1 MDYKHFKGKH
11 ANIVIEIISL
21 LEKGVKK
28 AQEILEKPD
37 AGSYTKLENS
47 SGDTPIKADLALDK
61 FLEENFLS
69 LENIKSVFSEEKET
83 PVTKENGSYLI
94 AYDPLD
100 GSSVMEA
107 NFLVGTIIGVY
118 EKDYKA
124 QNLAA
129 SLYVVFGHKIELVV
143 ALEEVYRYAFYQNK
157 FHFIE
162 TIVLENK
169 GKIIA
174 SGGNQKDF
182 SLGLKKA
189 LEGFFAENYRLRY
202 SGSMVADVHHV
213 LVKKGGMFS
222 YPQKKLR
229 KLFEVFPLALM
240 VEKAKGEAFYFD
252 KGVKKRLL
260 DQGVENYHEK
270 SECYLASPHE
280 AHILEK
286 YLKGEWCKI
295 ALKN

>member
-61 FLEENFLS
+61 FLEETFLS

-124 QNLAA
+124 QNLVA

-169 GKIIA
+169 GKIVA

-260 DQGVENYHEK
+260 EQSVESYHEK

-280 AHILEK
+280 AQILEK
-286 YLKGEWCKI
+286 YLKGE
-295 ALKN
+295 

>member
-124 QNLAA
+124 QNLVA

-169 GKIIA
+169 GKIVA

-229 KLFEVFPLALM
+229 KLFEVFPLALII
-240 VEKAKGEAFYFD
+240 EKAKGEAFYFD

-260 DQGVENYHEK
+260 EQSVESYHEK
-270 SECYLASPHE
+270 SECYLASQHE
-280 AHILEK
+280 AQILEK
-286 YLKGEWCKI
+286 YLKGE
-295 ALKN
+295 

>member
-61 FLEENFLS
+61 FLEETFLS
-69 LENIKSVFSEEKET
+69 LKNVKSVFSEEKET

-124 QNLAA
+124 QNLVA

-143 ALEEVYRYAFYQNK
+143 ALDKVYRYAFYQNK

-213 LVKKGGMFS
+213 LIKKGGMFS

-229 KLFEVFPLALM
+229 KLFEVFPLALII
-240 VEKAKGEAFYFD
+240 EKAKGEAFYFD

-260 DQGVENYHEK
+260 EQGVESYHEK

-280 AHILEK
+280 AQILEK
-286 YLKGEWCKI
+286 HLKGE
-295 ALKN
+295 

>member
-1 MDYKHFKGKH
+1 MDYKRFKGKH

-37 AGSYTKLENS
+37 AGSYTQLENS

-83 PVTKENGSYLI
+83 PVAKENGSYLI

-124 QNLAA
+124 QNLVA

-143 ALEEVYRYAFYQNK
+143 ALEEVYRYSFYQNK

-169 GKIIA
+169 GKIVA

-213 LVKKGGMFS
+213 LIKKGGMFS

-229 KLFEVFPLALM
+229 KLFEVFPLALII
-240 VEKAKGEAFYFD
+240 EKAKGEAFYFD

-260 DQGVENYHEK
+260 EQSVESYHEK

-286 YLKGEWCKI
+286 YLKGE
-295 ALKN
+295 

>member
-69 LENIKSVFSEEKET
+69 LEKVKSVFSEEKET

-124 QNLAA
+124 QNLVA

-169 GKIIA
+169 GKIVA

-260 DQGVENYHEK
+260 EQGVGSYHEK

-280 AHILEK
+280 AQILEK
-286 YLKGEWCKI
+286 HLKGE
-295 ALKN
+295 

>member
-1 MDYKHFKGKH
+1 MDYKCFKGKH

-107 NFLVGTIIGVY
+107 NFLVGTIIGIY

-143 ALEEVYRYAFYQNK
+143 ALEEVYRYSFYQNK

-169 GKIIA
+169 GKIVA

-260 DQGVENYHEK
+260 EQSVENYHEK
-270 SECYLASPHE
+270 SECYLASQHE

>member
-1 MDYKHFKGKH
+1 MDYKHFKCKH

-69 LENIKSVFSEEKET
+69 LENIKSVFSEEKEV

-124 QNLAA
+124 QNLVA

-143 ALEEVYRYAFYQNK
+143 ALDKVYRYAFYQNK

-169 GKIIA
+169 GKIVA

-213 LVKKGGMFS
+213 LIKKGGMFS

-229 KLFEVFPLALM
+229 KLFEVFPLALII
-240 VEKAKGEAFYFD
+240 EKAKGEAFYFD

-260 DQGVENYHEK
+260 EQSVESYHEK

-286 YLKGEWCKI
+286 YLKGE
-295 ALKN
+295 

>member
-1 MDYKHFKGKH
+1 MDYKHFKCKH

-37 AGSYTKLENS
+37 AGSYTQLENS

-143 ALEEVYRYAFYQNK
+143 ALDKVYRYAFYQNK

-213 LVKKGGMFS
+213 LIKKGGMFS

-229 KLFEVFPLALM
+229 KLFEVFPLALII
-240 VEKAKGEAFYFD
+240 EKAKGEAFYFD

-260 DQGVENYHEK
+260 EQSVESYHEK

-280 AHILEK
+280 AQILEK
-286 YLKGEWCKI
+286 YLKGE
-295 ALKN
+295 

>member
-69 LENIKSVFSEEKET
+69 LENVKSVFSEEKET

-107 NFLVGTIIGVY
+107 NFLVGTIIGIY

-169 GKIIA
+169 GKIVA

-240 VEKAKGEAFYFD
+240 VEKAKGEAFYFN

-286 YLKGEWCKI
+286 YLKGE
-295 ALKN
+295 

>member
-107 NFLVGTIIGVY
+107 NFLVGTIIGIY

-213 LVKKGGMFS
+213 LIKKGGMFS

-260 DQGVENYHEK
+260 EQSVESYHEK

-280 AHILEK
+280 AQILEK
-286 YLKGEWCKI
+286 YLKGE
-295 ALKN
+295 

>member
-124 QNLAA
+124 QNLVA

-143 ALEEVYRYAFYQNK
+143 ALDKVYRYAFYQNK

-169 GKIIA
+169 GKIVA

-189 LEGFFAENYRLRY
+189 LEEFFAENYRLRY

-260 DQGVENYHEK
+260 EQSVESYHEK

-280 AHILEK
+280 AQILEK
-286 YLKGEWCKI
+286 YLKGE
-295 ALKN
+295 

>member
-1 MDYKHFKGKH
+1 MDYKHFKCKH

-61 FLEENFLS
+61 FLEETFLS

-107 NFLVGTIIGVY
+107 NFLVGTIIGIY

-124 QNLAA
+124 QNLVA

-143 ALEEVYRYAFYQNK
+143 ALDKVYRYAFYQNK

-169 GKIIA
+169 GKIVA

-213 LVKKGGMFS
+213 LIKKGGMFS

-229 KLFEVFPLALM
+229 KLFEVFPLALII
-240 VEKAKGEAFYFD
+240 EKAKGEAFYFD

-286 YLKGEWCKI
+286 YLKGE
-295 ALKN
+295 

>member
-69 LENIKSVFSEEKET
+69 LENVKSVFSEEKET

-107 NFLVGTIIGVY
+107 NFLVGTIIGIY

-129 SLYVVFGHKIELVV
+129 SLYVVFGHKIELMV

-182 SLGLKKA
+182 SSGLKKA
-189 LEGFFAENYRLRY
+189 LEAFFAENYRLRY

-213 LVKKGGMFS
+213 LIKKGGMFS

-260 DQGVENYHEK
+260 EQSVENYHEK
-270 SECYLASPHE
+270 SECYLASQHE

-286 YLKGEWCKI
+286 YLKGE
-295 ALKN
+295 

>member
-61 FLEENFLS
+61 FLEETFLS
-69 LENIKSVFSEEKET
+69 LENVKSVFSEEKET

-129 SLYVVFGHKIELVV
+129 SLYVVFGHKVELVV

-169 GKIIA
+169 GKIVA

-202 SGSMVADVHHV
+202 SGSMVADVHH
-213 LVKKGGMFS
+213 LLIKKGGVFS

-260 DQGVENYHEK
+260 EQGVESYHEK

-280 AHILEK
+280 AQILEK
-286 YLKGEWCKI
+286 HLKGE
-295 ALKN
+295 

>member
-1 MDYKHFKGKH
+1 MDYKHFKCKH

-69 LENIKSVFSEEKET
+69 LENVKSVFSEEKET

-107 NFLVGTIIGVY
+107 NFLVGTIIGIY

-124 QNLAA
+124 QNLVA

-143 ALEEVYRYAFYQNK
+143 ALDKVYRYAFYQNK

-169 GKIIA
+169 GKIVA

-229 KLFEVFPLALM
+229 KLFEVFPLALII
-240 VEKAKGEAFYFD
+240 EKAKGEAFYFD

-260 DQGVENYHEK
+260 EQSVESYHEK

-280 AHILEK
+280 AQILEK
-286 YLKGEWCKI
+286 YLKGE
-295 ALKN
+295 

>member
-124 QNLAA
+124 QNLIA

-143 ALEEVYRYAFYQNK
+143 ALDKVYRYAFYQNK

-169 GKIIA
+169 GKIVA

-213 LVKKGGMFS
+213 LIKKGGMFS

-229 KLFEVFPLALM
+229 KLFEVFPLALII
-240 VEKAKGEAFYFD
+240 EKAKGEAFYFD

-260 DQGVENYHEK
+260 DQGVESYHEK

-280 AHILEK
+280 AQILEK
-286 YLKGEWCKI
+286 YLKGE
-295 ALKN
+295 

>member
-1 MDYKHFKGKH
+1 MDYKHFKCKH

-107 NFLVGTIIGVY
+107 NFLVGTIMGVY

-124 QNLAA
+124 QNLVA

-229 KLFEVFPLALM
+229 KLFEVFPLALII
-240 VEKAKGEAFYFD
+240 EKAKGEAFYFD

-260 DQGVENYHEK
+260 EQSVESYHEK
-270 SECYLASPHE
+270 SECYLASQHE
-280 AHILEK
+280 AQILEK
-286 YLKGEWCKI
+286 YLKGE
-295 ALKN
+295 

>member
-1 MDYKHFKGKH
+1 MDYKHFKGEH

-69 LENIKSVFSEEKET
+69 LENVKSVFSEEKET

-124 QNLAA
+124 QNLVA
-129 SLYVVFGHKIELVV
+129 SLYVVFGHKIELMV

-213 LVKKGGMFS
+213 LIKKGGMFS

-229 KLFEVFPLALM
+229 KLFEVFPLALII
-240 VEKAKGEAFYFD
+240 EKAKGEAFYFD

-260 DQGVENYHEK
+260 EQSVESYHEK

-286 YLKGEWCKI
+286 YLKGE
-295 ALKN
+295 

>member
-1 MDYKHFKGKH
+1 MDYKCFKGKH

-61 FLEENFLS
+61 FLEETFLS

-124 QNLAA
+124 QNLVA

-143 ALEEVYRYAFYQNK
+143 ALDKVYRYAFYQNK

-169 GKIIA
+169 GKIVA

-202 SGSMVADVHHV
+202 SGSMVADIHH
-213 LVKKGGMFS
+213 LLIKKGGMFS

-229 KLFEVFPLALM
+229 KLFEVFPLALII
-240 VEKAKGEAFYFD
+240 EKAKGEAFYFD

-260 DQGVENYHEK
+260 EQSVENYHEK

-280 AHILEK
+280 AQILEK
-286 YLKGEWCKI
+286 YLKGE
-295 ALKN
+295 

>member
-118 EKDYKA
+118 EKDYKV
-124 QNLAA
+124 QNLVA

-143 ALEEVYRYAFYQNK
+143 ALDKVYRYSFYQNK

-213 LVKKGGMFS
+213 LIKKGGMFS

-229 KLFEVFPLALM
+229 KLFEVFPLALII
-240 VEKAKGEAFYFD
+240 EKAKGEAFYFD

-260 DQGVENYHEK
+260 EQSVESYHEK

-286 YLKGEWCKI
+286 YLKGE
-295 ALKN
+295 

>member
-47 SGDTPIKADLALDK
+47 SGDTPIEADLALDK

-69 LENIKSVFSEEKET
+69 LENVKSVFSEEKET

-124 QNLAA
+124 QNLVA

-169 GKIIA
+169 GKIVA

-260 DQGVENYHEK
+260 EQGVESYHEK

-280 AHILEK
+280 AQILEK
-286 YLKGEWCKI
+286 YLKGE
-295 ALKN
+295 

>member
-11 ANIVIEIISL
+11 ASIVIEIISL

-69 LENIKSVFSEEKET
+69 LENVKSVFSEEKET

-129 SLYVVFGHKIELVV
+129 SLYVVFGHKIELMV

-260 DQGVENYHEK
+260 DQSVENYHEK

-280 AHILEK
+280 AQILEK
-286 YLKGEWCKI
+286 YLKGE
-295 ALKN
+295 

>member
-69 LENIKSVFSEEKET
+69 LENVKSVFSEEKET
-83 PVTKENGSYLI
+83 PVTKENGFYLI

-124 QNLAA
+124 QNLVA

-260 DQGVENYHEK
+260 DQSVENYHEK
-270 SECYLASPHE
+270 SECYLTSRHE

-286 YLKGEWCKI
+286 YLKGE
-295 ALKN
+295 

>member
-1 MDYKHFKGKH
+1 MDYKHFKCKH

-124 QNLAA
+124 QNLVA

-169 GKIIA
+169 GKIVA

-213 LVKKGGMFS
+213 LIKKGGMFS

-229 KLFEVFPLALM
+229 KLFEVFPLALII
-240 VEKAKGEAFYFD
+240 EKAKGEAFYFD

-260 DQGVENYHEK
+260 EQSVESYHEK

-280 AHILEK
+280 AQILEK
-286 YLKGEWCKI
+286 YLKGE
-295 ALKN
+295 

>member
-61 FLEENFLS
+61 FLEETFLS

-124 QNLAA
+124 QNLVA
-129 SLYVVFGHKIELVV
+129 SLYVVFGHKMELVV
-143 ALEEVYRYAFYQNK
+143 ALEEVYRYSFYQNK

-213 LVKKGGMFS
+213 LVKKGGVFS

-260 DQGVENYHEK
+260 EQDVESYHEK

-280 AHILEK
+280 AQTLEK
-286 YLKGEWCKI
+286 YLKGE
-295 ALKN
+295 

>member
-37 AGSYTKLENS
+37 AGSYTQLENS

-124 QNLAA
+124 QNLVA

-143 ALEEVYRYAFYQNK
+143 ALEEVYRYSFYQNK

-213 LVKKGGMFS
+213 LIKKGGMFS

-260 DQGVENYHEK
+260 EQSVESYHEK

-280 AHILEK
+280 AQILEK
-286 YLKGEWCKI
+286 YLKGE
-295 ALKN
+295 

>member
-69 LENIKSVFSEEKET
+69 LENVKSVFSEEKET

-107 NFLVGTIIGVY
+107 NFLVGTIIGIY

-129 SLYVVFGHKIELVV
+129 SLYVVFGHKIELMV

-182 SLGLKKA
+182 SSGLKKA
-189 LEGFFAENYRLRY
+189 LEAFFAENYRLRY

-213 LVKKGGMFS
+213 LIKKGGMFS

-260 DQGVENYHEK
+260 EQSVENYHEK
-270 SECYLASPHE
+270 SECYLASQHE
-280 AHILEK
+280 AQILEK
-286 YLKGEWCKI
+286 YLKGE
-295 ALKN
+295 

>member
-124 QNLAA
+124 QNLVA

-143 ALEEVYRYAFYQNK
+143 ALDKVYRYAFYQNK

-169 GKIIA
+169 GKIVA

-182 SLGLKKA
+182 SLDLKKA

-213 LVKKGGMFS
+213 LVKRGGMFS

-229 KLFEVFPLALM
+229 KLFEVFPLALII
-240 VEKAKGEAFYFD
+240 EKAKGEAFYFD

-260 DQGVENYHEK
+260 EQSVENYHEK
-270 SECYLASPHE
+270 SECYLASQHE
-280 AHILEK
+280 AQILEK
-286 YLKGEWCKI
+286 YLKGE
-295 ALKN
+295 

>member
-69 LENIKSVFSEEKET
+69 LENVKSVFSEEKET

-143 ALEEVYRYAFYQNK
+143 ALEEVYRYGFYQNK

-213 LVKKGGMFS
+213 LIKKGGMFS

-260 DQGVENYHEK
+260 EQSVESYHEK

-280 AHILEK
+280 AQILEK
-286 YLKGEWCKI
+286 YLKGE
-295 ALKN
+295 

>member
-107 NFLVGTIIGVY
+107 NFLVGTIIGIY

-124 QNLAA
+124 QNLVA
-129 SLYVVFGHKIELVV
+129 SLYVVFGHKIELMV

-213 LVKKGGMFS
+213 LIKKGGMFS

-229 KLFEVFPLALM
+229 KLFEVFPLALII
-240 VEKAKGEAFYFD
+240 EKAKGEAFYFD

-260 DQGVENYHEK
+260 DQSVENYHEK

-286 YLKGEWCKI
+286 YLKGE
-295 ALKN
+295 

>member
-124 QNLAA
+124 QNLVA
-129 SLYVVFGHKIELVV
+129 SLYVVFGHKIELMV

-169 GKIIA
+169 GKIVA

-213 LVKKGGMFS
+213 LIKKGGMFS

-229 KLFEVFPLALM
+229 KLFEVFPLALII
-240 VEKAKGEAFYFD
+240 EKAKGEAFYFD

-260 DQGVENYHEK
+260 EQSVESYHEK
-270 SECYLASPHE
+270 SECYLASQHE
-280 AHILEK
+280 AQILEK
-286 YLKGEWCKI
+286 YLKGE
-295 ALKN
+295 

>member
-1 MDYKHFKGKH
+1 MDYKRFKGKH

-61 FLEENFLS
+61 FLEETFLS
-69 LENIKSVFSEEKET
+69 LENVKSVFSEEKET

-124 QNLAA
+124 QNLVA

-169 GKIIA
+169 GKIVA

-213 LVKKGGMFS
+213 LIKKGGMFS

-260 DQGVENYHEK
+260 DQSVESYHEK

-280 AHILEK
+280 AQILEK
-286 YLKGEWCKI
+286 YLKGE
-295 ALKN
+295 

>member
-1 MDYKHFKGKH
+1 MDYKHFKCKH
-11 ANIVIEIISL
+11 ANIIIEIISL

-124 QNLAA
+124 QNLVA
-129 SLYVVFGHKIELVV
+129 SLYVVFGHKIELMV

-169 GKIIA
+169 GKIVA

-213 LVKKGGMFS
+213 LIKKGGMFS

-260 DQGVENYHEK
+260 EQSVENYHEK

-280 AHILEK
+280 AQILEK
-286 YLKGEWCKI
+286 YLKGE
-295 ALKN
+295 

>member
-1 MDYKHFKGKH
+1 MDYKHFKCKH

-61 FLEENFLS
+61 FLEETFLS

-124 QNLAA
+124 QNLVA

-143 ALEEVYRYAFYQNK
+143 ALDKVYRYAFYQNK

-169 GKIIA
+169 GKIVA

-189 LEGFFAENYRLRY
+189 LEEFFAENYRLRY

-260 DQGVENYHEK
+260 EQSVESYHEK

-280 AHILEK
+280 AQILEK
-286 YLKGEWCKI
+286 YLKGE
-295 ALKN
+295 

>member
-1 MDYKHFKGKH
+1 MDYKHFKCKH

-37 AGSYTKLENS
+37 AGSYTQLENS

-83 PVTKENGSYLI
+83 PITKENGSYLI

-124 QNLAA
+124 QNLVA

-143 ALEEVYRYAFYQNK
+143 ALDKVYRYAFYQNK

-169 GKIIA
+169 GKIVA

-229 KLFEVFPLALM
+229 KLFEVFPLALII
-240 VEKAKGEAFYFD
+240 EKAKGEAFYFD

-260 DQGVENYHEK
+260 EQSVENYHEK

-280 AHILEK
+280 AQILEK
-286 YLKGEWCKI
+286 YLKGE
-295 ALKN
+295 

>member
-1 MDYKHFKGKH
+1 MDYKCFKCKH

-118 EKDYKA
+118 EKDYKV
-124 QNLAA
+124 QNLVA
-129 SLYVVFGHKIELVV
+129 SLYVVFGHKVELVV

-169 GKIIA
+169 GKIVA

-260 DQGVENYHEK
+260 EQSVESYHEK

-280 AHILEK
+280 AQILEK
-286 YLKGEWCKI
+286 YLKGE
-295 ALKN
+295 

>member
-1 MDYKHFKGKH
+1 MDYKHFKCKH

-61 FLEENFLS
+61 FLEETFLS

-124 QNLAA
+124 QNLVA

-169 GKIIA
+169 GKIVA

-213 LVKKGGMFS
+213 LIKKGGMFS

-229 KLFEVFPLALM
+229 KLFEVFPLALII
-240 VEKAKGEAFYFD
+240 EKAKGEAFYFD

-260 DQGVENYHEK
+260 EQGVESYHEK

-280 AHILEK
+280 AQILEK
-286 YLKGEWCKI
+286 YLKGE
-295 ALKN
+295 

>member
-1 MDYKHFKGKH
+1 MDYKHFKCKH

-37 AGSYTKLENS
+37 AGSYTNLENS

-61 FLEENFLS
+61 FLEETFLS
-69 LENIKSVFSEEKET
+69 LENVKSVFSEEKET
-83 PVTKENGSYLI
+83 PVAKENGSYLI

-124 QNLAA
+124 QNLVA

-143 ALEEVYRYAFYQNK
+143 ALDKVYRYAFYQNK

-169 GKIIA
+169 GKIVA

-213 LVKKGGMFS
+213 LIKKGGMFS

-229 KLFEVFPLALM
+229 KLFEVFPLALII
-240 VEKAKGEAFYFD
+240 EKAKGEAFYFD

-260 DQGVENYHEK
+260 EQSVESYHEK

-286 YLKGEWCKI
+286 YLKGE
-295 ALKN
+295 

>member
-11 ANIVIEIISL
+11 ANIVIEIISF

-69 LENIKSVFSEEKET
+69 LENVKSVFSEEKET

-107 NFLVGTIIGVY
+107 NFLVGTIIGIY

-124 QNLAA
+124 QNLVA

-213 LVKKGGMFS
+213 LVKKGGVFS

-260 DQGVENYHEK
+260 EQGVENYHEK

-280 AHILEK
+280 AQILEK
-286 YLKGEWCKI
+286 YLKGE
-295 ALKN
+295 

>member
-61 FLEENFLS
+61 FLEETFLS

-124 QNLAA
+124 QNLVA
-129 SLYVVFGHKIELVV
+129 SLYVVFGHKMELVV

-260 DQGVENYHEK
+260 EQSVESYHEK

-286 YLKGEWCKI
+286 YLKGE
-295 ALKN
+295 